1 MLADAI
7 SGSAMLYQ
15 FMGDPDRARSLS
27 SEGMAISKAI
37 DNPWGVVYSGWSLQE
52 IEIDVGAFEATLANA
67 DQRIAAARRVGFP
80 VFIGL
85 VLSEVARAHRELGQ
99 ADRGQPLAAEAAN
112 LFAAM
117 DMPAWTVWSRG
128 VGGSDDLARGDLA
141 AAQAVLEPLWR
152 VGDDTVQASQGF
164 VVAGPAFAAWTL
176 ATGRLDLGLS
186 FADWMLGRLEP
197 EEVWRITGEMRY
209 WRGRILL
216 AAGDLSRAEADL
228 LEAHSRLAHAGVVI
242 LTWKIDAALADLYHE
257 RGDMAAEAAT
267 RENARRG
274 IARLADGI
282 RDETLRRSFL
292 GRTDVQEVLAT

>member
-1 MLADAI
+1 M
-7 SGSAMLYQ
+7 
-15 FMGDPDRARSLS
+15 
-27 SEGMAISKAI
+27 
-37 DNPWGVVYSGWSLQE
+37 
-52 IEIDVGAFEATLANA
+52 
-67 DQRIAAARRVGFP
+67 
-80 VFIGL
+80 
-85 VLSEVARAHRELGQ
+85 
-99 ADRGQPLAAEAAN
+99 
-112 LFAAM
+112 
-117 DMPAWTVWSRG
+117 
-128 VGGSDDLARGDLA
+128 
-141 AAQAVLEPLWR
+141 LEPLWR

-267 RENARRG
+267 RETHAAELPGWPTASGTRRCDARFSAG
-274 IARLADGI
+274 LMC
-282 RDETLRRSFL
+282 RRSSRHEPDRSP
-292 GRTDVQEVLAT
+292 GAA